1 MDMQCAKC
9 RSPKVIPMVGIKD
22 QGNNSDGSLTTQ
34 AVGYTNPDAWIF
46 KGPIATRL
54 HATICG
60 ECGYTELTAENP
72 AALYEAFMKATSKPP
87 A

>member
-1 MDMQCAKC
+1 MDTQCAKC
-9 RSPKVIPMVGIKD
+9 GSPKLIPLVGIQD
-22 QGNNSDGSLTTQ
+22 QGQNSDGTLRTQ

-46 KGPIATRL
+46 KGPVAAKL

-72 AALYEAFMKATSKPP
+72 AALYDAFLKAMSKKQ

>member
-9 RSPKVIPMVGIKD
+9 GSPKIIPMVGIKD
-22 QGNNSDGSLTTQ
+22 QGEHSDGSLTTQ

-60 ECGYTELTAENP
+60 ECGYTELMAENP
-72 AALYEAFMKATSKPP
+72 AALYEAFIKATSKEP

>member
-1 MDMQCAKC
+1 MELQCAKC
-9 RSPKVIPMVGIKD
+9 GSPKIIPLVGIKD
-22 QGNNSDGSLTTQ
+22 QGEHSDGSLKTQ

-46 KGPIATRL
+46 KGAVSAKL

-60 ECGYTELTAENP
+60 ECGHTELTAENP
-72 AALYEAFMKATSKPP
+72 AKLYDAFLKAMARKP

>member
-1 MDMQCAKC
+1 METQCAKC
-9 RSPKVIPMVGIKD
+9 GSPKIIPMVGIKD
-22 QGNNSDGSLTTQ
+22 QGQHSDGSLTTQ

-60 ECGYTELTAENP
+60 ECGHTELTAENP
-72 AALYEAFMKATSKPP
+72 AALYEAFIKASAKL
-87 A
+87 AD